1 MTLAQELVDWL
12 RTGQLRSAVFSQRDA
27 AGDSQT
33 GTTGSVVPSRVTL
46 RPVLLRGEPVGQL
59 ELRVGAQVVHENV
72 PLPLLAKRLGELSGG
87 FRQVV
92 VRGREED
99 AHWSR
104 GRDLVWRVKRTARAA
119 VRSSESVTP
128 TDSDDTLAHNRTK
141 SYLIPEGT
149 PLPFL
154 VAIGVMT
161 PEGQVRSA
169 MYKKFRQINR
179 FLELVRDIVPDLPPE
194 GPLRVIDFG
203 CGKSYLTFALH
214 HLLTGILGRRVEIT
228 GVDRKTSVVADCSLL
243 AETLAC
249 EGLRFEAGEIR
260 DFSLAEP
267 VDLAISLHACDT
279 ATDDA
284 LALAVGWQAR
294 VILAVPCCQHELA
307 PRIDADS
314 LRPLLRHGLWRER
327 FGSLATDGL
336 RAVWLE
342 AQGYRTQIVEF
353 IEMEHTPKN
362 VLLRGVRSE
371 SARARET
378 AAAEYAALKQFLGL
392 GATYLDGLPIPA
404 PQ

>member
-1 MTLAQELVDWL
+1 MTLSQELVDWL

-27 AGDSQT
+27 AGETQSAT
-33 GTTGSVVPSRVTL
+33 PGSPVPSRVTL
-46 RPVLLRGEPVGQL
+46 RPVLLRGEPIGQL
-59 ELRVGAQVVHENV
+59 ELRVGAQVVHENI
-72 PLPLLAKRLGELSGG
+72 PLPLLAARLDDLSGE

-104 GRDLVWRVKRTARAA
+104 GRDLAWRVKRTARAVA
-119 VRSSESVTP
+119 KSSDSAAQCE
-128 TDSDDTLAHNRTK
+128 SDDTLAHNRTK

-194 GPLRVIDFG
+194 GRLKVIDFG

-214 HLLTGILGRRVEIT
+214 HLFTGILGRAVEIT
-228 GVDRKTSVVADCSLL
+228 GVDRKASVVADCSRL
-243 AETLAC
+243 AGTLAC

-260 DFSLAEP
+260 DYSRAEP

-284 LALAVGWQAR
+284 LAVAVGWRAR

-307 PRIDADS
+307 PQIEADALS
-314 LRPLLRHGLWRER
+314 PLLRHGLWRER

-371 SARARET
+371 SPRARET
-378 AAAEYAALKQFLGL
+378 AAAEYAALKRFLGI
-392 GATYLDGLPIPA
+392 GATYLDGLPIPGA
-404 PQ
+404 E